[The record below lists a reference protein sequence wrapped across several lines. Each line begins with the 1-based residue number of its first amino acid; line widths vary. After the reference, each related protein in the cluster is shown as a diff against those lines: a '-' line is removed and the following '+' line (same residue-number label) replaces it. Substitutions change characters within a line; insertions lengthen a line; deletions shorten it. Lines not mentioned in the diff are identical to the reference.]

1 MLSPVAR
8 ENGWQLAERAGE
20 RPPTGMRR
28 LPHAAA
34 WDVEAVRDDLRACVV
49 AHLGDPG
56 GVPILDETGFLKQGR
71 RSVGVRR
78 QHCGA
83 AGRIAHC
90 QLGVFL
96 CCATR
101 HGAAFLD
108 RARYLPQGWAGD
120 AARRAAAG
128 VPGDVAFATKPALG
142 RALVERALDAGAP
155 TAWGTGDS
163 VYGNDR
169 RLRLWLEER
178 RQPSVL
184 AIRADEPL
192 WQDGPHHVPAEAI
205 AASRPADRW
214 RRRSAGAGAKGPRR
228 YDRAWREVRRLQ
240 LTAAERARGHRL
252 LVRRS
257 LADPTERA
265 YYSAF
270 APRRAATLARLAAV
284 AGARWQIES
293 GFAAAKGECGLDE
306 YAVRTWDA
314 WHGHRT
320 LALLARAFLAAIRA
334 REAKKGA
341 RSPAICPR

>member
-1 MLSPVAR
+1 M
-8 ENGWQLAERAGE
+8 
-20 RPPTGMRR
+20 
-28 LPHAAA
+28 
-34 WDVEAVRDDLRACVV
+34 
-49 AHLGDPG
+49 
-56 GVPILDETGFLKQGR
+56 
-71 RSVGVRR
+71 
-78 QHCGA
+78 
-83 AGRIAHC
+83 
-90 QLGVFL
+90 
-96 CCATR
+96 
-101 HGAAFLD
+101 
-108 RARYLPQGWAGD
+108 
-120 AARRAAAG
+120 
-128 VPGDVAFATKPALG
+128 PGDVAFATKPALG

-155 TAWGTGDS
+155 TARGTGDGAC
-163 VYGNDR
+163 GNDR

-214 RRRSAGAGAKGPRR
+214 RRRSAGAGATGPRR

-306 YAVRTWDA
+306 YAVRAWDA

-320 LALLARAFLAAIRA
+320 LALRARAFLAAIRA